1 MWQKSVEKL
10 KKSIKEKEEWAK
22 KEKKKKKS
30 CSKALHG
37 LLILQN

>member
-22 KEKKKKKS
+22 KEKKKNRAQK
-30 CSKALHG
+30 LYMVY
-37 LLILQN
+37 